1 MKIYTETSLSNFEFW
16 SGAEDIANE
25 LTEEQFNIIEA
36 QLEMDYPDGMSDED
50 VNDIFRFEEDY
61 IAQMLGYDDWEEFM
75 HKDDDEED
83 DDEPDLP
90 IELTVGCEEIYSY
103 WDELDEDDKG
113 DMISDYLSNE
123 YNYCHEGFDY
133 EELENGDVHITN
145 IKWDTEE

>member
-61 IAQMLGYDDWEEFM
+61 IAQILGYDDWEEFM
-75 HKDDDEED
+75 HKDDEDEED
-83 DDEPDLP
+83 
-90 IELTVGCEEIYSY
+90 EE
-103 WDELDEDDKG
+103 
-113 DMISDYLSNE
+113 
-123 YNYCHEGFDY
+123 
-133 EELENGDVHITN
+133 
-145 IKWDTEE
+145 